1 MSFKKLDVLL
11 GWLVFAIAA
20 FTYISTMEPTVSFWD
35 CGEFIACS
43 YKLQIGHPPGAPLFL
58 MIGRLFSMGVE
69 PQQVAY
75 AVNLISAL
83 SSAFTILFL
92 FWTISALGKKI
103 VLRDGD
109 WNPQKMVGVLGSS
122 LVGSL
127 AYAFSDTFWFSAVEA
142 EVYAM
147 SSLLTAI
154 VFWAILRWE
163 QVAEEPGADR
173 WLVFIAY
180 IIGLS
185 IGVHLLNLLAIPAIG
200 FVYYFK
206 MFKPSWKGVV
216 VTAVVSV
223 IILGFV
229 QKGVIPGIVEMAGN
243 FELLFVNSLGLP
255 FHIGSA
261 VYAVLLIGLLVYT
274 LYLSQKDSWD
284 KWRMMG
290 LLVAIALMVG
300 SFSSMGFI
308 VAGVIIASFVFLK
321 RIDREVVNTGLLCL
335 SVIIIGYSSYA
346 MILVRSNANPPMDEN
361 DPENMF
367 AMLSYLNREQYGQQ
381 PLAYGPYF
389 NSPLDNKQPYK
400 DGEPVYF
407 ADKATGKYIISDD
420 RKGSIPNYASEFSTI
435 FPRMWSPESNH
446 IEAYKEWSKFKG
458 TPIRYKT
465 AQGNIETIN
474 KPKFSENLRF
484 FFSHQVGW
492 MYWRYFFWNFAGR
505 QNDIQGHG
513 NLLDGNWM
521 SGLGFIDN
529 ARLGNQKDVPQALK
543 SNKARNAFYLLPF
556 LLGLVGLFYQYN
568 QDKKDFALVA
578 MLFFFTGLAII
589 LYLNQ
594 YPYQPRERDYAYAGS
609 FYAWAIWIGLGV
621 LGLVDIIS
629 RKIKMQGPAI
639 ASIVTI
645 VSLLAV
651 PTLMA
656 KDGWD
661 DHDRSGRHTALDFAK
676 MYLDSCAPNAVLF
689 TNGDNDTFPLWYV
702 QEVEGYR
709 TDVRVINLSLLNTD
723 WYINQMR
730 RKAYDS
736 DPAPFT
742 IPEPKYRQGTR
753 DYVPVI
759 DQNKKAFYAK
769 VKDIVNFMTNDKEMA
784 QLGPNRMMNYA
795 PTKLYSLP
803 VDTIKVLSNGTVHP
817 SRAGDVLP
825 SINWKINKN
834 YILKKDLLML
844 DLLANFNWDI
854 PVYYAITT
862 GNDAYIGLQDYFQI
876 EGLAYR
882 LVPFNAKSHDGQTGW
897 VNTDV
902 MYDNVMNKFKYGNV
916 KDDGVYVDHNI
927 LRMCMNLRNNFARL
941 ADALQ
946 KEGKAD
952 KATAVLDKCVE
963 EMPHKNVPYDYFML
977 PISEVYYKL
986 GETEKA
992 NAILEIM
999 SVDVVAELD
1008 YYFDLKPKL
1017 YADVSAQAQQNISI
1031 LYRMNLIA
1039 QQYIAEEELGKK
1051 IIEEFKRLEQQY
1063 SSRQGAS

>member
-1 MSFKKLDVLL
+1 MTFKKLDIIL
-11 GWLVFAIAA
+11 GWVAFAIAA

-58 MIGRLFSMGVE
+58 MIGRLFSLGVAPE
-69 PQQVAY
+69 NVAY

-109 WNPQKMVGVLGSS
+109 WTPSKSISVLGSS
-122 LVGSL
+122 LVGAL
-127 AYAFSDTFWFSAVEA
+127 AYTFSDTFWFSAVEA
-142 EVYAM
+142 EVYAL

-163 QVAEEPGADR
+163 QVAEKPGADR

-185 IGVHLLNLLAIPAIG
+185 IGVHLLNLLAIPAIA

-216 VTAVVSV
+216 ITSVVSV
-223 IILGFV
+223 LILGFV

-243 FELLFVNSLGLP
+243 FELLFVNSMGLS
-255 FHIGSA
+255 FHLGSA
-261 VYAVLLIGLLVYT
+261 VYAVILIVLIVYAIFVSQKEVFDKWLMLGLLV
-274 LYLSQKDSWD
+274 
-284 KWRMMG
+284 G
-290 LLVAIALMVG
+290 IALLVG
-300 SFSSMGFI
+300 SFSSMGFLA
-308 VAGVIIASFVFLK
+308 AGAIAFAFVFLK
-321 RIDREVVNTGLLCL
+321 VIDREVINTGLLCL

-389 NSPLDNKQPYK
+389 NSPLDNQEPYK

-407 ADKATGKYIISDD
+407 AEKESGQYIISDD
-420 RKGSIPNYASEFSTI
+420 RKSSIPNYAKEFSTV
-435 FPRMWSPESNH
+435 FPRMWSQESNH
-446 IEAYKEWSKFKG
+446 IQAYKEWSKYKG

-465 AQGNIETIN
+465 VQGNIETIN

-505 QNDIQGHG
+505 QNDVQGHG

-521 SGLGFIDN
+521 SGIGFIDN
-529 ARLGNQKDVPQALK
+529 ARLGNQKEVPDALK
-543 SNKARNAFYLLPF
+543 NNKARNYFYLLPF
-556 LLGLVGLFYQYN
+556 LLGLVGLFYQFN
-568 QDKKDFALVA
+568 RDKKDFALVI

-609 FYAWAIWIGLGV
+609 FYAYAIWIGLGV
-621 LGLVDIIS
+621 MGLIDLVAN
-629 RKIKMQGPAI
+629 KLKLKGPAI
-639 ASIVTI
+639 AAVITLITLV
-645 VSLLAV
+645 AV
-651 PTLMA
+651 PGLMA

-661 DHDRSGRHTALDFAK
+661 DHDRSGRTTALDFAK
-676 MYLDSCAPNAVLF
+676 MYLDSCAPNSVLF

-736 DPAPFT
+736 EPAPFT

-759 DQNKKAFYAK
+759 DQNKAGKFVP
-769 VKDIVNFMTNDKEMA
+769 VKDAVNFMVSDQNMA
-784 QLGPNRMMNYA
+784 QLSKDRRMNYA

-803 VDTIKVLSNGTVHP
+803 VDTQKVLQNGTVHP
-817 SRAGDVLP
+817 SRKNEVLN
-825 SINWKINKN
+825 SIDWKINKN
-834 YILKKDLLML
+834 FILKKDLLML

-882 LVPFNAKSHDGQTGW
+882 LVPFKAQSQDGQTGW

-902 MYDNVMNKFKYGNV
+902 MYDNVINKFKYGNV
-916 KDDGVYVDHNI
+916 KNDGVYIDHNI
-927 LRMCMNLRNNFARL
+927 LRMCMNLRNNFSRL
-941 ADALQ
+941 ADALYR
-946 KEGKAD
+946 EGKTE
-952 KATAVLDKCVE
+952 KAITVLDKCVE

-977 PISEVYYKL
+977 PITEVYLKL
-986 GETEKA
+986 GETEKGKD
-992 NAILEIM
+992 IL
-999 SVDVVAELD
+999 SVMHTDIAAELD
-1008 YYFDLKPKL
+1008 YYMGMKPKL
-1017 YADVSAQAQQNISI
+1017 YSDVSAQAQQSISI

-1039 QQYIAEEELGKK
+1039 QQYLAEEDLGKQ
-1051 IIEEFKRLEQQY
+1051 IIETFKRLEKEY
-1063 SSRQGAS
+1063 SARQGVS